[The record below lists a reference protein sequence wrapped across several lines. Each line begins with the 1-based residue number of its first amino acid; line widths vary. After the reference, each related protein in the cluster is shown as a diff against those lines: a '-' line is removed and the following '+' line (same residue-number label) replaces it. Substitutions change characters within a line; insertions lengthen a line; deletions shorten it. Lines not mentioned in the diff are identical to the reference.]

1 MYTNSGIYSI
11 LNEKNQC
18 IYIGSTLNFKHR
30 KNQHFSALNLKKHNN
45 NKLQNAWNKY
55 GSMHF
60 SFNVIEE
67 CDEKLLLERE
77 QFWINFYQSYKN
89 KLGYNLNRFADR
101 KRLSDTTKNKI
112 SKNHKKFW
120 KNKEFSKEHKEKMN
134 KNSSRFWKDK
144 KLSEHHKNKLSQSH
158 KKILIQLDISGNIIN
173 EFNGI
178 KEASEKTGFSQ
189 IGIQQVASGYKRKSI
204 YGYSFKYKN

>member
-1 MYTNSGIYSI
+1 MNKKSGIYCI
-11 LNEKNQC
+11 INEINQL

-30 KNQHFSALNLKKHNN
+30 KNQHFSALDLKKHPN

-60 SFNVIEE
+60 SFNIIEE
-67 CDEKLLLERE
+67 CDKKFLLERE

-89 KLGYNLNRFADR
+89 KIGYNLNKLADR
-101 KRLSDTTKNKI
+101 NILCNSTKKKI
-112 SKNHKKFW
+112 SDNHKKFW
-120 KNKEFSKEHKEKMN
+120 KNKKFSEAHINKMRE
-134 KNSSRFWKDK
+134 NSSRFWKDK
-144 KLSEHHKNKLSQSH
+144 KLSIDHKNKLSQSH
-158 KKILIQLDISGNIIN
+158 KKKLIQLDKSGNLIA

-178 KEASEKTGFSQ
+178 KEASEKTGFSE

-204 YGYSFKYKN
+204 YGFTFKYKN